1 MGCIGSRTGFLSRLA
16 RDVRGNTLAIMA
28 AALIPLAGLIGGG
41 VDMSRLYLVKT
52 RLQQACD
59 AGALAGRKAMGPDS
73 WTEGSNN
80 GSTND
85 KAEKMFGAN
94 FSSGQYGSSGL
105 TKSFSESNGVVSG
118 QAGLTMP
125 MTIMKIFGMT
135 SRNISVTCQAKM
147 ELPNTDVMFV
157 LDVTGSMNCVAGASC
172 PNGNNNN
179 VPAVGAKIFGL
190 KSAVKCFYEALL
202 KVNTTEVC
210 GNDPTA
216 TTSTTTAQIRI
227 GFVPYSVSVNVGRLL
242 PNDYLANSWRY
253 QSREPVIGT
262 AHAWSIVTQASPADS
277 TDSTL
282 KTVSWN
288 NNWTTPTP
296 TNTFFSTSNYN
307 SMTTVAGNN
316 TDTFLMADGRSL
328 VKKNTNPTNS
338 STCDQLNIYG
348 SGSSKMTGVQQ
359 TLGSTGNTS
368 STPTNNNPPVWVST
382 SPANPNTQNQSI
394 SHSRTN
400 TVNTGFKYVW
410 TGGACYLQS
419 ATIKT
424 NVTKTYV
431 STETGTGTKQI
442 AWTDYPDAVISW
454 NYKAMTFN
462 VGGLKAGSSSWNN
475 SVLLPIGYVKSGPS
489 VTLSNSLVADQ
500 VPYPADATVT
510 WDGCIEERDTVKNSD
525 YDPSNEWWPI
535 PSTAFDMNIDMLP
548 NAGTAG
554 SVWGPAL
561 QNAVWARFNPK
572 SDCTSNGDTTN
583 TVNTACDL
591 SHNTSYYCTTPASKL
606 TVYNTA
612 TNFET
617 YVNSLTAIGNTY
629 HDIGMLW
636 GARLISPTGIFAS
649 ENSAS
654 PSSGPIQRHI
664 IFMTD
669 GDTMTDTGNYT
680 AYGVG
685 WWDRRQT
692 TYAPSSTN
700 LNNIV
705 NARLDSLC
713 TTIKNMNIT
722 LWVISYGGGINATT
736 ESRLKRCS
744 TGYNTVTQQDDGI
757 HYKSAAATT
766 DLVAQFK
773 AIAAKISELRLTH

>member
-73 WTEGSNN
+73 WSEGSNN

-94 FSSGQYGSSGL
+94 FSSGQYGSSAL
-105 TKSFSESNGVVSG
+105 TKSFSESNGIVSG
-118 QAGLTMP
+118 EARLTMP

-135 SRNISVTCQAKM
+135 SRTISVTCQAKM

-157 LDVTGSMNCVAGASC
+157 LDVTGSMNCVAGSAYC
-172 PNGNNNN
+172 PGGNNNN
-179 VPAVGAKIFGL
+179 VPAAGSKILGL

-242 PNDYLANSWRY
+242 PNAYMANNWTY
-253 QSREPVIGT
+253 QSRAANTSIKYAYTLGTESAVSGWASWSPSSTPNSFNTASGFSGFATAPGSVQIPAGGTTYALQRSDIKSQTNCDSTGLNTLAGSSNTLVAREDLPGTIG
-262 AHAWSIVTQASPADS
+262 SSASP
-277 TDSTL
+277 
-282 KTVSWN
+282 
-288 NNWTTPTP
+288 TTPTYP
-296 TNTFFSTSNYN
+296 QTTQTITYTETDPRIVNGYRYKWKKNGYSSNSCWLEKATGTYNRTRTGGTSTKAISWDTAHPY
-307 SMTTVAGNN
+307 TVA
-316 TDTFLMADGRSL
+316 DGTYSYQ
-328 VKKNTNPTNS
+328 PIS
-338 STCDQLNIYG
+338 Q
-348 SGSSKMTGVQQ
+348 
-359 TLGSTGNTS
+359 
-368 STPTNNNPPVWVST
+368 PVS
-382 SPANPNTQNQSI
+382 
-394 SHSRTN
+394 
-400 TVNTGFKYVW
+400 
-410 TGGACYLQS
+410 
-419 ATIKT
+419 
-424 NVTKTYV
+424 
-431 STETGTGTKQI
+431 
-442 AWTDYPDAVISW
+442 
-454 NYKAMTFN
+454 
-462 VGGLKAGSSSWNN
+462 GLKAGGSSWNN
-475 SVLLPIGYVKSGPS
+475 TVSIPNLNIGTTTLPSPIYLSG
-489 VTLSNSLVADQ
+489 SLTATSSIQ
-500 VPYPADATVT
+500 TPASATVT
-510 WDGCIEERDTVKNSD
+510 WDGCIEERQTFKNSD
-525 YDPSNEWWPI
+525 YDPSNEWSPI
-535 PSTAFDMNIDMLP
+535 PSTAFDMNIDLLP
-548 NAGTAG
+548 DLGTTG
-554 SVWGPAL
+554 TVWGPAL
-561 QNAVWARFNPK
+561 QNAVWARYNPQ
-572 SDCTSNGDTTN
+572 SITNCTTSNGDAFN

-649 ENSAS
+649 ENSAA
-654 PSSGPIQRHI
+654 PGSGPIQRHI

-669 GDTMTDTGNYT
+669 GDTMTDIKNYT
-680 AYGVG
+680 SYGVG

-692 TYAPSSTN
+692 TYAPSGTD

-705 NARLDSLC
+705 NARLEALC
-713 TTIKNMNIT
+713 TAVKNMNIT
-722 LWVISYGGGINATT
+722 LWVISYGGGISTTT
-736 ESRLKRCS
+736 ENRLKRCS
-744 TGYNTVTQQDDGI
+744 TGYNTTTQQPDGV
-757 HYKSAAATT
+757 HYASASDTAA
-766 DLVAQFK
+766 LVAQFQN
-773 AIAAKISELRLTH
+773 IAAKISELRLTH